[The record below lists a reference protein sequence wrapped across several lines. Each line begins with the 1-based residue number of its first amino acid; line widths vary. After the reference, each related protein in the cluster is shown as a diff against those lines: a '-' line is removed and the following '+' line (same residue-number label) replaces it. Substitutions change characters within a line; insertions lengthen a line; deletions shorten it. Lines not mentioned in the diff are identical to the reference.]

1 PEPDGPGEAL
11 DAPTSDAP
19 APVSR
24 SSTVVPSGA
33 ARTGEGRSR
42 RFGMFQVAARL
53 TVPWPIT
60 KSRMPNFADWARTA
74 FLAPPRNVPARL
86 DW

>member
-1 PEPDGPGEAL
+1 M
-11 DAPTSDAP
+11 
-19 APVSR
+19 SR

-53 TVPWPIT
+53 TAPCPIT
-60 KSRMPNFADWARTA
+60 KSRMLNFAGWVRGPVFA
-74 FLAPPRNVPARL
+74 LA
-86 DW
+86 